1 MTVAVFGG
9 SFNPPHVGH
18 VLAVAY
24 VLAVHDVERVLVVPA
39 RKHPFGKPLAPFE
52 DRVRMCELAVAP
64 LANVEV
70 SRVEQST
77 DGLTL
82 HMLQA
87 IQRDHPDWRL
97 RLVIGSD
104 ILAEADKWF
113 RFDEVQRLAPL
124 IVLERKGAPNP
135 AGPEPLL
142 PELSST
148 RVRDLL
154 AARRWDALTP
164 LVPRTVLDYIREKGL
179 YG

>member
-1 MTVAVFGG
+1 VTVAVFGG

-24 VLAVHDVERVLVVPA
+24 VLAIHDVDRVLVVPA
-39 RKHPFGKPLAPFE
+39 FKHPFGKPLAPFE
-52 DRVRMCELAVAP
+52 DRVHMCELAVAP
-64 LANVEV
+64 LTRVEV

-87 IQRDHPDWRL
+87 IEREHPDWSL

-124 IVLERKGAPNP
+124 IVLGRKGSPSHA
-135 AGPEPLL
+135 PEPLL
-142 PELSST
+142 PEVSST
-148 RVRDLL
+148 RVRELL
-154 AARRWDALTP
+154 GTRQWDALAS
-164 LVPRTVLDYIREKGL
+164 LVPRTVLDYVRQKSL
-179 YG
+179 YA